1 MSVHVVLLC
10 LVAAGLLLL
19 AAVVLYLRNRWKVFD
34 VDRQRVEAYLQR
46 NGALLEAIKR
56 ERQLLN
62 GEREN
67 NLALVQVIRYHEA
80 TKVLPSGQDLD
91 SDAAEQVIAERTKT
105 EYPKKKRLP
114 KVTSVRSSHKNKRT
128 KALNQ

>member
-1 MSVHVVLLC
+1 MSVHVVPASF
-10 LVAAGLLLL
+10 VGAGLLLL

-34 VDRQRVEAYLQR
+34 GDRKRIEGFIER
-46 NGALLEAIKR
+46 NSAILEVIKR

-80 TKVLPSGQDLD
+80 TNVKQPNVLPSSADLD
-91 SDAAEQVIAERTKT
+91 SDAAEQVIAERTKA
-105 EYPKKKRLP
+105 ERPNARHARSRRSKR
-114 KVTSVRSSHKNKRT
+114 KSS
-128 KALNQ
+128 